1 MANISGG
8 KSRCEGWLPLQAAF
22 GSRWKPFGRPVRDLA
37 KGPIAAS
44 KRLERPPVFLRLS
57 SSHWAL
63 LTQTS
68 DAEFMNLRPK
78 PPPPSASD
86 H

>member
-37 KGPIAAS
+37 KKAHCSVEKAGKTAGIPAPFLLALGP
-44 KRLERPPVFLRLS
+44 LDL
-57 SSHWAL
+57 
-63 LTQTS
+63 
-68 DAEFMNLRPK
+68 NLRRGIYEFT
-78 PPPPSASD
+78 A
-86 H
+86 